1 MSPEFFVAFIALLGH
16 FFYYLQFAKTAEKK
30 LFFSMKFK
38 RECEMKEEIEVKR
51 MITRRTQ
58 LRKMLLFFVRNNRRK
73 KKGSQQ

>member
-1 MSPEFFVAFIALLGH
+1 
-16 FFYYLQFAKTAEKK
+16 
-30 LFFSMKFK
+30 MKFK

-73 KKGSQQ
+73 KKAVNNKHNQQNKQKSEHTQDTTHNIQQNLG